1 MEKGVKTLQ
10 STARRRDKTSNTGD
24 NSGNDD
30 AFDDSG
36 LGPDAD
42 RQQQQDPNSAASDV
56 GHSRSS
62 HRTYSNAS
70 SYGPPPLP
78 PLAPSPQPPHLQY
91 LPQPLPIQQSPYQL
105 PSTLIQ
111 QQQHYQQGPKLPSIS
126 HVLATT
132 GPPMRNVL
140 STTTI

>member
-111 QQQHYQQGPKLPSIS
+111 QQHYQQGPKLPGIS

>member
-1 MEKGVKTLQ
+1 MEKGIKTLQ
-10 STARRRDKTSNTGD
+10 STGRRRDKASNTGD
-24 NSGNDD
+24 NSGNED

-78 PLAPSPQPPHLQY
+78 ALAPSPQPPHLQY
-91 LPQPLPIQQSPYQL
+91 HPQPPPHQQSPYQL
-105 PSTLIQ
+105 PSTLI

-132 GPPMRNVL
+132 GPPMRNIV
-140 STTTI
+140 STTTM

>member
-1 MEKGVKTLQ
+1 MEKGIKTLQ
-10 STARRRDKTSNTGD
+10 STGRRRDKTSNTGD
-24 NSGNDD
+24 NSGNED

-42 RQQQQDPNSAASDV
+42 RQQQQDPNSAPSDV

-70 SYGPPPLP
+70 SYAPPSLL

-91 LPQPLPIQQSPYQL
+91 HPQPPPLQQSPYQL
-105 PSTLIQ
+105 PSTLI

>member
-1 MEKGVKTLQ
+1 MEKGIKTLQ
-10 STARRRDKTSNTGD
+10 SAGRRRDKASNTGD
-24 NSGNDD
+24 NSGNEE
-30 AFDDSG
+30 FDDSG
-36 LGPDAD
+36 LGQDAD

-70 SYGPPPLP
+70 SYAPTPLH

-91 LPQPLPIQQSPYQL
+91 HPQPLPIQQSPYQM
-105 PSTLIQ
+105 PSTLI

-132 GPPMRNVL
+132 GPPMRNII
-140 STTTI
+140 STTTM